1 MTMAEL
7 VYVLCSATSLFC
19 AALLFRSYL
28 RQRSRL
34 LLWSTLCFLGL
45 GVNSVVLFVDLA
57 VLPSIDLR
65 PVRTTAALISML
77 LMTIGLVWESR

>member
-1 MTMAEL
+1 MAEL

-19 AALLFRSYL
+19 AAMLFRSYL

-45 GVNSVVLFVDLA
+45 AVNSVVLFVDLA
-57 VLPSIDLR
+57 VLPAIDLR
-65 PVRTTAALISML
+65 PVRTTAALVSML